1 MDKAALVCIVSIG
14 IILVA
19 PWYKSSYSLVD
30 NTFVRLALVVA
41 ILASV
46 RVGTLP
52 ALLTFLAV
60 MALLIERN
68 QYVVTHLPHQAAFAE
83 IPSRQEQE
91 QEQEVKA
98 PFAQV
103 HEEEVKAEPRTV
115 EEPVYSDNN
124 PRLPAGPASAQAV
137 AFYTGK
143 GLA

>member
-91 QEQEVKA
+91 QVVKA

-103 HEEEVKAEPRTV
+103 HEEEVKAEPRAH
-115 EEPVYSDNN
+115 EEPVFSDNN